1 MSDKDR
7 REAKSKLK
15 LNALGHSYNDMY
27 FFIIPLLLPLLRK
40 EFGINYIQSGLIL
53 TVHVALKSIFSL
65 LFGYLGD
72 KYEKRVIMAYGFI
85 CSSIFLGGLIWLQN
99 IYTITTFLFLLAIGV
114 STFHPLATAMV
125 RENSKSNQRGR
136 NFGLFTAAGTSGLIV
151 TSVLFGVFVQ
161 IWGWKIT
168 CLLLSL
174 PGYFLAYVYLKLKKD
189 KKNHK
194 AVAEKE
200 TKQSHIHLF
209 FVSLGI
215 RSLGIW
221 AVLSFLP
228 LYATDYIG
236 LKPEISAWI
245 ISVYFIGAL
254 LGALTSSRITDKNQ
268 PLVLVLLSTIL
279 TTLLLLGITFIV
291 SPILIFLIIGI
302 MGSLDGIFFPS
313 LNTWLTFICPVNQQ
327 SKIFGIAF
335 FVEGV
340 SATIAPTLYG
350 WIADQFSLISA
361 YRLAAIPLFVSFIL
375 FLVLHFLEFSHY
387 KENNSLCNFFSA
399 RGASINSNIK

>member
-7 REAKSKLK
+7 REVKSKLK

-27 FFIIPLLLPLLRK
+27 FFIIPLLLPLFRE
-40 EFGINYIQSGLIL
+40 EFSLSYVQSGLIL
-53 TVHVALKSIFSL
+53 TVHVALRSIFSL
-65 LFGYLGD
+65 IFGYFGD
-72 KYEKRVIMAYGFI
+72 KYEKRVIIASGFI
-85 CSSIFLGGLIWLQN
+85 CSSIFLGSLIWINN
-99 IYTITTFLFLLAIGV
+99 IHTIVTFLFLLAIGV

-151 TSVLFGVFVQ
+151 ASVLFGVFVQ

-168 CLLLSL
+168 CLLFSL
-174 PGYFLAYVYLKLKKD
+174 PGYFLAYVYLKSKKD

-194 AVAEKE
+194 AEVEKK

-209 FVSLGI
+209 FISIGI

-228 LYATDYIG
+228 LYATDYVG

-245 ISVYFIGAL
+245 VSVYFIGVF
-254 LGALTSSRITDKNQ
+254 LGALISSRITDKNQ
-268 PLVLVLLSTIL
+268 PLVLVLSSTIL
-279 TTLLLLGITFIV
+279 TTLLLMGITFIV
-291 SPILIFLIIGI
+291 QPLPIFLVIGI
-302 MGSLDGIFFPS
+302 LGSLDGIFFPS

-327 SKIFGIAF
+327 GKIFGILF

-350 WIADQFSLISA
+350 WIADKSSLIWA
-361 YRLAAIPLFVSFIL
+361 YRLAAIPLFISFIL
-375 FLVLHFLEFSHY
+375 LLVLHFLESKHDKAY
-387 KENNSLCNFFSA
+387 KVKLNLVP
-399 RGASINSNIK
+399 

>member
-7 REAKSKLK
+7 REVKSKLK

-27 FFIIPLLLPLLRK
+27 FFIIPLLLPLFRE
-40 EFGINYIQSGLIL
+40 EFSLSYVQSGLIL
-53 TVHVALKSIFSL
+53 TVHVALRSIFSL
-65 LFGYLGD
+65 IFGYFGD
-72 KYEKRVIMAYGFI
+72 KYEKRVIIASGFI
-85 CSSIFLGGLIWLQN
+85 CSSIFLGSLIWINN
-99 IYTITTFLFLLAIGV
+99 IHTIVTFLFLLAIGV

-151 TSVLFGVFVQ
+151 ASVLFGVFVQ

-168 CLLLSL
+168 CLLFSL
-174 PGYFLAYVYLKLKKD
+174 PGYFLAYVYLKSKKD

-194 AVAEKE
+194 AEVEKK

-209 FVSLGI
+209 FISIGI

-228 LYATDYIG
+228 LYATDYVG

-245 ISVYFIGAL
+245 VSVYFIGVF
-254 LGALTSSRITDKNQ
+254 LGALISSRITDKNQ
-268 PLVLVLLSTIL
+268 PLVLVLSSTIL
-279 TTLLLLGITFIV
+279 TTLLLMGITFIV
-291 SPILIFLIIGI
+291 QPLPIFLVIGI
-302 MGSLDGIFFPS
+302 LGSLDGIFFPS

-327 SKIFGIAF
+327 GKIFGILF

-350 WIADQFSLISA
+350 WIADKSSLIWA
-361 YRLAAIPLFVSFIL
+361 YRLAAIPLFISFIL
-375 FLVLHFLEFSHY
+375 LLVLHFLESKHDKAY
-387 KENNSLCNFFSA
+387 KVKLNLSP
-399 RGASINSNIK
+399 

>member
-1 MSDKDR
+1 MSDTVG
-7 REAKSKLK
+7 REVKSKLK

-53 TVHVALKSIFSL
+53 TVHVALRSIFSL

-72 KYEKRVIMAYGFI
+72 KYEKRVIMASGFI

-99 IYTITTFLFLLAIGV
+99 IYSIATFLFLLAIGV

-125 RENSKSNQRGR
+125 RENSKTNQRGR

-151 TSVLFGVFVQ
+151 ASVLFGIFVQ

-174 PGYFLAYVYLKLKKD
+174 PGYLLAYMYLKSKKD

-194 AVAEKE
+194 AAAEKE
-200 TKQSHIHLF
+200 TKKSHINLF
-209 FVSLGI
+209 FISLGI
-215 RSLGIW
+215 RSLGVW

-245 ISVYFIGAL
+245 ISAYFIGVL
-254 LGALTSSRITDKNQ
+254 LGALISSRILDKKQ
-268 PLVLVLLSTIL
+268 PLVLILSSTIF

-291 SPILIFLIIGI
+291 RPIIIFLIIGI
-302 MGSLDGIFFPS
+302 LGSLDGIFFPS

-327 SKIFGIAF
+327 GKIFGILF
-335 FVEGV
+335 FAEGV

-350 WIADQFSLISA
+350 WIADQFSLIWA
-361 YRLAAIPLFVSFIL
+361 YRIATIPLFISFVL
-375 FLVLHFLEFSHY
+375 FLILHFLEIKHDKAY
-387 KENNSLCNFFSA
+387 KMKLSLS
-399 RGASINSNIK
+399 S

>member
-7 REAKSKLK
+7 REVKSKLK
-15 LNALGHSYNDMY
+15 LNALGHFYNDIY

-40 EFGINYIQSGLIL
+40 EFGINYVQAGLIL
-53 TVHVALKSIFSL
+53 TIHVALRSIFTL
-65 LFGYLGD
+65 IFGYLGD
-72 KYEKRVIMAYGFI
+72 KYEKKVIIASGFI
-85 CSSIFLGGLIWLQN
+85 CSSIFLGSLIWINN
-99 IYTITTFLFLLAIGV
+99 IHTIVTFLFLLAIGV
-114 STFHPLATAMV
+114 STFHPLATAIV

-151 TSVLFGVFVQ
+151 ASVLFGIFVQ
-161 IWGWKIT
+161 IWGWKMT

-174 PGYFLAYVYLKLKKD
+174 PGYFLAYLYLKSKKS

-194 AVAEKE
+194 AETGKK

-209 FVSLGI
+209 FISIGI
-215 RSLGIW
+215 RSLGVW

-245 ISVYFIGAL
+245 ISVYFIGVL
-254 LGALTSSRITDKNQ
+254 LGALISSRITDKNQ
-268 PLVLVLLSTIL
+268 PLVLILSSTIL
-279 TTLLLLGITFIV
+279 TTLMILGITFIV
-291 SPILIFLIIGI
+291 RPVLIFLVIGI
-302 MGSLDGIFFPS
+302 LGSLDGIFFPS

-327 SKIFGIAF
+327 GKIFGILF
-335 FVEGV
+335 FAEGV

-350 WIADQFSLISA
+350 WIADKYSLIWA
-361 YRLAAIPLFVSFIL
+361 YRLAAIPVFISFVLFII
-375 FLVLHFLEFSHY
+375 LHFLESKHDKTY
-387 KENNSLCNFFSA
+387 KVKLNIVSD
-399 RGASINSNIK
+399 RG